1 MDLKVKFVHLHVHSD
16 YSLLD
21 GAAKI
26 TDIVAKAK
34 KCNMSHIAL
43 TDHGNLFGA
52 VKFYREAKGAG
63 IKPIIGMEAYMSST
77 SKHVKKNDE
86 LGRPYYHLIFLAKNE
101 LGYKNLLKL
110 TSVSYLEGFYY
121 RPRIDK
127 KDIEKYS
134 EGLICTSACI
144 GGIIPQLILANKFD
158 DAKNEILWFKS
169 VFGDDFYLEL
179 QRHGIKQQ
187 DIVNE
192 KLVAYSREFNVSL
205 TVSNDSHYVNKED
218 ATAQD
223 IIVCIG
229 TGAKRSDPNR
239 LKMETDEF
247 YLKTQEEMCKLFRDL
262 PEALANTLKIAEKCN
277 EFEIKFPGP
286 IFPEYQVPSEFDT
299 LSQYLEHLTLEGLK
313 FRYANVTDSIKERA
327 FYELST
333 IIKMG
338 FEAYFLIVWDFIK
351 FAHDRG
357 IPVGPGRGSGA
368 GSIVAYALRIT
379 DIDPLKYSLLFERF
393 LNPERVSMP
402 DFDIDFCFE
411 GRDEVIKYVTEKYG
425 EDKVAQII
433 TFGTLKPKAVFKDVG
448 RVLDIPF
455 AESNELTKLIP
466 DGPKVSLREVF
477 KDKALKAYLNKGS
490 VYNELMEAALVLE
503 GMNRYVST
511 HAAGIV
517 ISRTPLTDYVPLYKD
532 YKQNTVST
540 QYSMD
545 LLEDCGLVKMDFLGL
560 KTLTLIKN
568 AENLIRITNP
578 NFSIANISD
587 SDVKTF
593 KMLSEGRSASVFQF
607 ESEGMQQVLKEAKP
621 DSIEDLIALNA
632 LYRPGP
638 MQFIPQFIAA
648 KTGTKR
654 IRYPHPDLKEV
665 LKPTYGVIVYQEQVM
680 EVARIIGGFSLG
692 KADILRR
699 AMGKKKE
706 DEMNK
711 MKVDFIKGALS
722 KGYDETLAND
732 IFELLKPFAGYGFN
746 KSHAAAYSLIAY
758 QTAYLKANYP
768 ENFMAANLTN
778 EINNTEKLSYYIEEA
793 KSMEINVLKPDI
805 NQSFKEFSV
814 VGLNISYGL
823 NGIKNIGGLIVDLII
838 TERQKNG
845 KYKSFEDFIRR
856 VDDKV
861 INKKFLEAAI
871 KSGLFD
877 SLGQN
882 RKTLFQNL
890 DKLIDF
896 VVKDRSDKKLGQNS
910 LFGSIDSQDAIQQSF
925 NYHVFEE
932 YSYPELLRFERELLG
947 FYVSGHPL
955 DHYKSEL
962 ERFTNFNV
970 LKDLAVKKD
979 TTVKFAGSLNVV
991 RVIRTKKNNARM
1003 AFGVIEDFKGEMEII
1018 VFAENYEK
1026 YNHLLIEGDVIGVI
1040 GKLKFERDKFSIIV
1054 EKVLSIEEISVNN
1067 VNKINNLHIK
1077 FSNERLGDSH
1087 LLYSLKDKIF
1097 NFEDNTGFS
1106 HVYLYLKNDDRSLKL
1121 KMDLTLNFKPD
1132 KFKLNE
1138 LRCHK
1143 IVEDIWFD

>member
-1 MDLKVKFVHLHVHSD
+1 MDLKVKFIHLHVHSD

-52 VKFYREAKGAG
+52 VRFYREAKRVG
-63 IKPIIGMEAYMSST
+63 IRPIIGIEAYMSST
-77 SKHVKKNDE
+77 PKTIKKNDE
-86 LGRPYYHLIFLAKNE
+86 LGKPYYHLILLAKNE

-110 TSVSYLEGFYY
+110 TSISYLEGFYY

-127 KDIEKYS
+127 NDIEKYS
-134 EGLICTSACI
+134 QGLICTSACI
-144 GGIIPQLILANKFD
+144 GGIIPQLILANRFD
-158 DAKNEILWFKS
+158 DAKNTILWFKS

-192 KLVAYSREFNVSL
+192 KLIAYSRELNIPL
-205 TVSNDSHYVNKED
+205 TIANDSHYVNKED
-218 ATAQD
+218 AMAQD

-247 YLKTQEEMCKLFRDL
+247 YIKSQEEMCELFKDL
-262 PEALANTLKIAEKCN
+262 PGALANTLKIAEKCN

-286 IFPEYQVPSEFDT
+286 IFPEYQVPSEFAT
-299 LSQYLEHLTLEGLK
+299 LSQYLEYLTLEGLK

-351 FAHDRG
+351 FAHDNS

-379 DIDPLKYSLLFERF
+379 DIDPLKYNLLFERF

-411 GRDEVIKYVTEKYG
+411 GRDEVIKYVTRRYG

-455 AESNELTKLIP
+455 AQSNELTKLIP

-477 KDKALKAYLNKGS
+477 EDGSLKAYFNKGS
-490 VYNELMEAALVLE
+490 IYNELMEVALVLE
-503 GMNRYVST
+503 GMNRHVST

-532 YKQNTVST
+532 YKQDTIST
-540 QYSMD
+540 QYTMD

-578 NFSIANISD
+578 DFSIANISD
-587 SDVKTF
+587 SDEKTF

-607 ESEGMQQVLKEAKP
+607 ESEGMQQVLREAKP

-648 KTGTKR
+648 KTGNRQIK
-654 IRYPHPDLKEV
+654 YPHPDLKEV

-711 MKVDFIKGALS
+711 MKVDFIKGAVS

-768 ENFMAANLTN
+768 ESFMAANLTN

-793 KSMEINVLKPDI
+793 RSMGINVLKPDI
-805 NQSFKEFSV
+805 NQSFKEFRVLGSD
-814 VGLNISYGL
+814 ISYGL

-838 TERQKNG
+838 TERQEHG
-845 KYKSFEDFIRR
+845 AYKSFEEFIRR

-861 INKKFLEAAI
+861 INKKFLETAI
-871 KSGLFD
+871 KAGLFD

-882 RKTLFQNL
+882 RKTLFENL
-890 DKLIDF
+890 DKLINF
-896 VVKDRSDKKLGQNS
+896 VVKDKNDKKFGQNS
-910 LFGSIDSQDAIQQSF
+910 LFGSFDSQDITQESF
-925 NYHVFEE
+925 SYHLLEE
-932 YSYPELLRFERELLG
+932 YSYPELLRFEKDLLG

-955 DHYKSEL
+955 DPYKLEL
-962 ERFTNFNV
+962 ERFTNFNI
-970 LKDLAVKKD
+970 LEELAVKKD
-979 TTVKFAGSLNVV
+979 TIVKFAGSLNSV
-991 RVIRTKKNNARM
+991 RVIYTKRNNDRM
-1003 AFGVIEDFKGEMEII
+1003 AFGVVEDLKGAIDI
-1018 VFAENYEK
+1018 VVFTAIYEK
-1026 YNHLLIEGDVIGVI
+1026 YRHLLIEGEVIGVI
-1040 GKLKFERDKFSIIV
+1040 GKLTFNRDKFSIVV
-1054 EKVLSIEEISVNN
+1054 EKVLSIEEISVN
-1067 VNKINNLHIK
+1067 KINNLHIR
-1077 FSNERLGDSH
+1077 FSNEGLNDSH

-1097 NFEDNTGFS
+1097 DLEDNTGFS
-1106 HVYLYLKNDDRSLKL
+1106 HVYLYLKNDDKILKL

-1132 KFKLNE
+1132 EFKLNE

-1143 IVEDIWFD
+1143 IVEDIWVD

>member
-1 MDLKVKFVHLHVHSD
+1 MDLKVKFIHLHVHSD

-34 KCNMSHIAL
+34 ECNMSHIAL

-52 VKFYREAKGAG
+52 IRFYNEARKAG
-63 IKPIIGMEAYMSST
+63 VKPIIGIEAYMSST
-77 SKHVKKNDE
+77 SKHIRKNDD
-86 LGRPYYHLIFLAKNE
+86 LGKPSYHLILLAKNE

-110 TSVSYLEGFYY
+110 TSISYLEGFYY

-127 KDIEKYS
+127 GDLEKYS

-144 GGIIPQLILANKFD
+144 GGIIPQLIIANRFD
-158 DAKNEILWFKS
+158 DARNEILWFKS
-169 VFGDDFYLEL
+169 IFGDDFYLEL

-192 KLVAYSREFNVSL
+192 RLIAYSRELNVPL

-223 IIVCIG
+223 IIICIG
-229 TGAKRSDPNR
+229 TGAKRRDPNR
-239 LKMETDEF
+239 LKMETNEF
-247 YLKTQEEMCKLFRDL
+247 YIKSQEEMCELFKDL
-262 PEALANTLKIAEKCN
+262 PEALANTVKIAEKCN
-277 EFEIKFPGP
+277 DFKIKFPGP
-286 IFPEYQVPSEFDT
+286 IFPEYQIPSEFNT
-299 LSQYLEHLTLEGLK
+299 LGQYLEHLTLEGLK
-313 FRYANVTDSIKERA
+313 FRYDIVTNSIKERA
-327 FYELST
+327 FYELAT

-351 FAHDRG
+351 FAHDND

-379 DIDPLKYSLLFERF
+379 DIDPLKYNLLFERF

-411 GRDEVIKYVTEKYG
+411 GRDEVIKYVARKYG
-425 EDKVAQII
+425 EDRVAQII

-466 DGPKVSLREVF
+466 DGPKVSLKEVF
-477 KDKALKAYLNKGS
+477 ADESLKEYLNKGS
-490 VYNELMEAALVLE
+490 IYKELMDAALVLE
-503 GMNRYVST
+503 GMNRHVST

-517 ISRTPLTDYVPLYKD
+517 ISRAPLTEYVPLYKD
-532 YKQNTVST
+532 YKQDTVST
-540 QYSMD
+540 QYTMD

-568 AENLIRITNP
+568 AENLIRTVNP
-578 NFSIANISD
+578 NFRIENISD
-587 SDVKTF
+587 SDAKTF

-607 ESEGMQQVLKEAKP
+607 ESEGMQQVLRDAKP

-648 KTGTKR
+648 KTGAKK
-654 IRYPHPDLKEV
+654 IKYPHPDLVEV

-711 MKVDFIKGALS
+711 MKVDFLKGALI
-722 KGYDETLAND
+722 KGYDERLASD

-768 ENFMAANLTN
+768 ESFMAANLTN
-778 EINNTEKLSYYIEEA
+778 EINNTDKLSYYIEEA
-793 KSMEINVLKPDI
+793 ESMGINVLKPDV
-805 NQSFKEFSV
+805 NQSFREFRVNGSK
-814 VGLNISYGL
+814 ISYGL
-823 NGIKNIGGLIVDLII
+823 NGIKNIGGFIVDLVVA
-838 TERQKNG
+838 ERQENG
-845 KYKSFEDFIRR
+845 EYKSFEDFIRR

-861 INKKFLEAAI
+861 INRKFLESAI

-877 SLGQN
+877 SFDQNRRTLFENLDRLIEVVSKDKSDKRLGQ
-882 RKTLFQNL
+882 
-890 DKLIDF
+890 
-896 VVKDRSDKKLGQNS
+896 SS
-910 LFGSIDSQDAIQQSF
+910 LFGSLGVQNAVKESF
-925 NYHVFEE
+925 HYDLFEE
-932 YSYPELLRFERELLG
+932 YSYPELLRFEKELLG

-955 DHYKSEL
+955 DPYKTEIESFTSFNILEEL
-962 ERFTNFNV
+962 
-970 LKDLAVKKD
+970 AIKKNSR
-979 TTVKFAGSLNVV
+979 VKFAGNLNSVK
-991 RVIRTKKNNARM
+991 IINSKKNNSRM
-1003 AFGVIEDFKGEMEII
+1003 AFGVIEDFKGMMEIVI
-1018 VFAENYEK
+1018 FTESYEK
-1026 YNHLLIEGDVIGVI
+1026 YKHLLIEGNVVGVI
-1040 GKLKFERDKFSIIV
+1040 GKLTFNRDKFSIVV
-1054 EKVLSIEEISVNN
+1054 EKVLSIEELS

-1077 FSNERLGDSH
+1077 FFNEKFNDSN
-1087 LLYSLKDKIF
+1087 LLNSLKDKLF
-1097 NFEDNTGFS
+1097 KFEDNTGFS
-1106 HVYLYLKNDDRSLKL
+1106 NVYLYLKNNDEDLRL

-1132 KFKLNE
+1132 EFKINE
-1138 LRCHK
+1138 LRSHE
-1143 IVEDIWFD
+1143 IVEDVWFD

>member
-1 MDLKVKFVHLHVHSD
+1 MDMDLKVKFVHLHVHSD

-26 TDIVAKAK
+26 TDIIAKAK

-52 VKFYREAKGAG
+52 IKFYREAKKAG
-63 IKPIIGMEAYMSST
+63 IKPIIGIEAYMSSN
-77 SKHVKKNDE
+77 SKHIKKNDE
-86 LGRPYYHLIFLAKNE
+86 LGKPYYHLILLAKNE

-127 KDIEKYS
+127 SDIEKYS
-134 EGLICTSACI
+134 KGLICTSACI
-144 GGIIPQLILANKFD
+144 GGIIPQLIIAGRFD
-158 DAKNEILWFKS
+158 DAKNEILWFKT

-192 KLVAYSREFNVSL
+192 KLIDYSRELNIPL

-218 ATAQD
+218 AKAQD
-223 IIVCIG
+223 IIICIG
-229 TGAKRSDPNR
+229 TGSKISDPNR

-247 YLKTQEEMCKLFRDL
+247 YIKSQEEMCELFKDL
-262 PEALANTLKIAEKCN
+262 PEALANTLKIAEKCD
-277 EFEIKFPGP
+277 EFEIQFPGP
-286 IFPEYQVPSEFDT
+286 IFPEYQVPSEFST
-299 LSQYLEHLTLEGLK
+299 LGQYLEYLTFEGLK
-313 FRYANVTDSIKERA
+313 FRYDNISDSIKERA

-351 FAHDRG
+351 FAHDNG

-368 GSIVAYALRIT
+368 GSIVAYALRVT
-379 DIDPLKYSLLFERF
+379 DIDPLKYNLLFERF

-411 GRDEVIKYVTEKYG
+411 GRDEVIKYVTSKYG
-425 EDKVAQII
+425 EDRVAQII

-455 AESNELTKLIP
+455 SESNELTKLIP
-466 DGPKVSLREVF
+466 DGPKVCLREVF
-477 KDKALKAYLNKGS
+477 TDGALGTYLNKGPL
-490 VYNELMEAALVLE
+490 YNELMNAALVLE
-503 GMNRYVST
+503 GMNRHVST

-517 ISRTPLTDYVPLYKD
+517 IARTTLTDYVPLYKD

-540 QYSMD
+540 QYTMD

-568 AENLIRITNP
+568 AEDLIKITNP
-578 NFSIANISD
+578 DFSIANISD
-587 SDVKTF
+587 SDPKTF
-593 KMLSEGRSASVFQF
+593 KMLAEGRSASVFQF
-607 ESEGMQQVLKEAKP
+607 ESEGMQQVLREAKP

-638 MQFIPQFIAA
+638 MQFIPQFISA

-654 IRYPHPDLKEV
+654 IKYPHPDLKDV

-711 MKVDFIKGALS
+711 MKVDFIKGAIS
-722 KGYDETLAND
+722 KGYDESLAKD
-732 IFELLKPFAGYGFN
+732 IFELLKPFANYGFN

-768 ENFMAANLTN
+768 EDFMAANLTN

-793 KSMEINVLKPDI
+793 KLIGIDILKPDI
-805 NQSFKEFSV
+805 NQSFKEFRV
-814 VGLNISYGL
+814 VDCKISYGL
-823 NGIKNIGGLIVDLII
+823 NGIKNIGGSMVDLII
-838 TERQKNG
+838 SERQENG
-845 KYKSFEDFIRR
+845 EYKSFEDFVRR

-882 RKTLFQNL
+882 RRTLFENL
-890 DKLIDF
+890 DRLID
-896 VVKDRSDKKLGQNS
+896 VITQDKNDKRFGQNS
-910 LFGSIDSQDAIQQSF
+910 LFATFEAQDVAYKSF
-925 NYHVFEE
+925 SYDIFEE
-932 YSYPELLRFERELLG
+932 YSYLELLGFEKELLG

-955 DHYKSEL
+955 DPYKTEIEYFTDLNIL
-962 ERFTNFNV
+962 E
-970 LKDLAVKKD
+970 DLAIKKD
-979 TTVKFAGSLNVV
+979 SIVKFAGILNSIK
-991 RVIRTKKNNARM
+991 VIHTKKNNARM
-1003 AFGVIEDFKGEMEII
+1003 AFAVIENFKGTMDI
-1018 VFAENYEK
+1018 VVFTENYEK
-1026 YNHLLIEGDVIGVI
+1026 YKHLFIEGDVIGVI
-1040 GKLKFERDKFSIIV
+1040 GKLTFNRDKFSIIA
-1054 EKVLSIEEISVNN
+1054 EKILSINEISF
-1067 VNKINNLHIK
+1067 NKINNLYIK
-1077 FSNERLGDSH
+1077 LFSERLNDSH
-1087 LLYSLKDKIF
+1087 LLYSLKDKIL
-1097 NFEDNTGFS
+1097 NLEDNTGFS
-1106 HVYLYLKNDDRSLKL
+1106 NVYLYLKNDDKSFKL
-1121 KMDLTLNFKPD
+1121 KMNLTLNFKPD
-1132 KFKLNE
+1132 EFKLNA
-1138 LRCHK
+1138 LRSSE
-1143 IVEDIWFD
+1143 IVEDVWCD

>member
-1 MDLKVKFVHLHVHSD
+1 MDLARFVHLHVHSD
-16 YSLLD
+16 FSLLD

-26 TDIVAKAK
+26 TDIVAQAK
-34 KCNMSHIAL
+34 EYNMSHIAL

-52 VKFYREAKGAG
+52 IKFYREAKKAG
-63 IKPIIGMEAYMSST
+63 IRPIIGIEAYMSSI
-77 SKHVKKNDE
+77 SKHIKKNDE
-86 LGRPYYHLIFLAKNE
+86 LGKPYYHLILLAKNE
-101 LGYKNLLKL
+101 QGYKNLLKL

-127 KDIEKYS
+127 DDLVKYS

-144 GGIIPQLILANKFD
+144 GGIIPQLILSNRFD

-169 VFGDDFYLEL
+169 IFGDDFYLEL

-192 KLVAYSREFNVSL
+192 KLIAYSKEFDVQL

-218 ATAQD
+218 AAAQD

-229 TGAKRSDPNR
+229 TGAKRSDSGR
-239 LKMETDEF
+239 FKMETDEF
-247 YLKTQEEMCKLFRDL
+247 YIKSQEEMCELFKDL
-262 PEALANTLKIAEKCN
+262 PEALANTVKIAKKCDD
-277 EFEIKFPGP
+277 FEIKFPGP
-286 IFPEYQVPSEFDT
+286 IFPEYQIPEKFNT
-299 LSQYLEHLTLEGLK
+299 LGQYLEYLTFDGLK

-351 FAHDRG
+351 FAHDND

-368 GSIVAYALRIT
+368 GSIIAYALRIT
-379 DIDPLKYSLLFERF
+379 DVDPLKYNLLFERF

-411 GRDEVIKYVTEKYG
+411 RRDEVIKYVTRKYG

-433 TFGTLKPKAVFKDVG
+433 TFGTLKPKAVVKDVG

-455 AESNELTKLIP
+455 VESNELTKLIP
-466 DGPKVSLREVF
+466 DGPKISLREVF
-477 KDKALKAYLNKGS
+477 KDKALKEYLNKGPI
-490 VYNELMEAALVLE
+490 YNELMEAALLLE
-503 GMNRYVST
+503 GMNRHAST

-517 ISRTPLTDYVPLYKD
+517 IARTSLTDYVPLYKD
-532 YKQNTVST
+532 YKQDTVST
-540 QYSMD
+540 QYTMD

-568 AENLIRITNP
+568 AEKLIRITNP
-578 NFSIANISD
+578 DFSIANISD
-587 SDVKTF
+587 SDAKTF
-593 KMLSEGRSASVFQF
+593 KMLSEGRSTSVFQF
-607 ESEGMQQVLKEAKP
+607 ESEGMQQVLKDSKP

-638 MQFIPQFIAA
+638 MQFIPQFVAA

-654 IRYPHPDLKEV
+654 IKYPHPDLTEV

-680 EVARIIGGFSLG
+680 EVAKIIGGFSLG

-706 DEMNK
+706 DEMNR
-711 MKVDFIKGALS
+711 MKIDFIKGALD
-722 KGYDETLAND
+722 KGYAESLASD

-768 ENFMAANLTN
+768 ASFMAANLTN
-778 EINNTEKLSYYIEEA
+778 EINNTEKLSYYIEETR
-793 KSMEINVLKPDI
+793 SMGINVLRPDI
-805 NQSFKEFSV
+805 NQSFKDFRV
-814 VGLNISYGL
+814 VGSDISYGL
-823 NGIKNIGGLIVDLII
+823 NGIKNIGESIVDLILN
-838 TERQKNG
+838 ERQENG
-845 KYKSFEDFIRR
+845 KYKSFEDFVKR
-856 VDDKV
+856 VDEKV

-882 RKTLFQNL
+882 RRTLIENF
-890 DKLIDF
+890 DKLIAF
-896 VVKDRSDKKLGQNS
+896 VLENKNAKKLGQNS
-910 LFGSIDSQDAIQQSF
+910 LFGSEDIMENSF
-925 NYHVFEE
+925 NYNVFEE
-932 YSYPELLRFERELLG
+932 YSYLELLRFEKELLG

-955 DHYKSEL
+955 DPYKSEL
-962 ERFTNFNV
+962 ACFTNFNV
-970 LKDLAVKKD
+970 ARDLASRKN
-979 TTVKFAGSLNVV
+979 TVVRFAGSLNLVKVV
-991 RVIRTKKNNARM
+991 HLKKNNARM
-1003 AFGVIEDFKGEMEII
+1003 AFGIVENFDGAIEI
-1018 VFAENYEK
+1018 VVFSESYER
-1026 YNHLLIEGDVIGVI
+1026 YRHLLIEDDVIGVI
-1040 GKLKFERDKFSIIV
+1040 GKLTFSRDKFSIIV
-1054 EKVLSIEEISVNN
+1054 EKILTIKEISVK
-1067 VNKINNLHIK
+1067 KINNLHIK
-1077 FSNERLGDSH
+1077 LSKEGLNDSK
-1087 LLYSLKDKIF
+1087 LLISLKDAIF
-1097 NFEDNTGFS
+1097 NLEDDTGCS
-1106 HVYLYLKNDDRSLKL
+1106 YVYLYLKNNDKNLKL
-1121 KMDLTLNFKPD
+1121 KMDVTLNFQPD
-1132 KFKLNE
+1132 ELKLNE
-1138 LRCHK
+1138 LRGHK